1 MLSSVTPPL
10 STYAKPSTSQ
20 ASTSRTIPTDI
31 LAIILAILSASRS
44 ESYAPLI
51 CSHVCTHW
59 RRAIAG
65 NPSLWSYIDTSRGE
79 ELTRLWLSHSK
90 QVPID
95 VLFREHPMDYHN
107 LMPQNSHPPQPLP
120 TTSRTDLT
128 IEAVKHEYHRWRSLD
143 IALCD
148 IHRVTQILAFLRGP
162 SRPLHLSSLAI
173 GPMALKTL
181 TIHNFL
187 YDGSHAIDSSDDI
200 VNFPVIAAAR
210 SHFEKL
216 NVSCDVLRIDAYP
229 LAASPTLFSSR
240 LTVLE
245 VSFGGYGRYDIDVK
259 QWEQILSQ
267 TPNLVDLRLNMLECS
282 RDYIPPP
289 TRADNWSLKLP
300 SLKRLDISEGFT
312 WLIYKLFLPKL
323 ESLTL
328 HSFEIPGVGDD
339 ESVVSADE
347 HPWNTI
353 FHSFQLLREVAFS
366 VMLWKDILVILT
378 WLTDLPRDQLRVRLE
393 GVWDMDMTD
402 PLYEI
407 LLSNIRPP
415 VEFVDCLEGGN
426 EECDCSSEVCKS
438 ENQSSYSDNSFFSPI
453 IGYPSSEETGSD
465 ESERSYGEDEDFSW
479 ITSAQE

>member
-1 MLSSVTPPL
+1 
-10 STYAKPSTSQ
+10 
-20 ASTSRTIPTDI
+20 
-31 LAIILAILSASRS
+31 
-44 ESYAPLI
+44 
-51 CSHVCTHW
+51 
-59 RRAIAG
+59 
-65 NPSLWSYIDTSRGE
+65 
-79 ELTRLWLSHSK
+79 
-90 QVPID
+90 
-95 VLFREHPMDYHN
+95 
-107 LMPQNSHPPQPLP
+107 
-120 TTSRTDLT
+120 
-128 IEAVKHEYHRWRSLD
+128 
-143 IALCD
+143 
-148 IHRVTQILAFLRGP
+148 
-162 SRPLHLSSLAI
+162 
-173 GPMALKTL
+173 MALKTL

-245 VSFGGYGRYDIDVK
+245 VFFGGYGRYDIDVK

-289 TRADNWSLKLP
+289 TRTDNWSLKLP

-312 WLIYKLFLPKL
+312 WLIYKLFLPEL

-339 ESVVSADE
+339 ESVVSAGE

-353 FHSFQLLREVAFS
+353 FHNFQLLREVTFS

-378 WLTDLPRDQLRVRLE
+378 WLTDSPRDQLRVRLE

-407 LLSNIRPP
+407 LLPNIRPP
-415 VEFVDCLEGGN
+415 VEFVDCLEGDSN
-426 EECDCSSEVCKS
+426 
-438 ENQSSYSDNSFFSPI
+438 NSFFAPI
-453 IGYPSSEETGSD
+453 VGYPSSEETGSD

-479 ITSAQE
+479 ITSTQG